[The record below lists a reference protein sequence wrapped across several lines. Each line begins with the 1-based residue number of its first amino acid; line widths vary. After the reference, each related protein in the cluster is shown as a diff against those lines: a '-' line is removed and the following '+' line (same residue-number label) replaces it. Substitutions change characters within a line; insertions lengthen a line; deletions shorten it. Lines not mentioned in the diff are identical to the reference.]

1 MTVKGVSSN
10 SSPQHS
16 VAGTN
21 GAVTSPNQ
29 VNVMVANSPPSL
41 SVNSNAVPAVPSQI
55 DTSET
60 ARITP
65 KVFVALYDYDARTAE
80 DLSFRK
86 GEHLEI
92 QTDTEGDWWYA
103 KSLTTKL
110 EGYIPSNYVA
120 KLKSLESEP

>member
-1 MTVKGVSSN
+1 MSGRGLSSN

-16 VAGTN
+16 AAGTN

-29 VNVMVANSPPSL
+29 VSVLVANTPPAI
-41 SVNSNAVPAVPSQI
+41 SVNTNAIPSVPSQG
-55 DTSET
+55 DTDSL
-60 ARITP
+60 RLSP

-92 QTDTEGDWWYA
+92 QTDTEGDWWFA